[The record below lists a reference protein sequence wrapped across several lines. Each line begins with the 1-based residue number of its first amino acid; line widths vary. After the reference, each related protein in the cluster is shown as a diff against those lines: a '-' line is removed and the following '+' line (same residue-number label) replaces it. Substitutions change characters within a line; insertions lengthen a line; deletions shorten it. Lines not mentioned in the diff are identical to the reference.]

1 MRIDPA
7 FRDEVE
13 RLIPVRDQL
22 RRLPASAWGPPAPCP
37 EASPRRD
44 GRSVFLRTLA
54 RCHDSRAGTAALAGA
69 FVLLLRIAARARGR
83 AGGRRR
89 AGSRRHAGGRRRAG
103 GHRRA

>member
-22 RRLPASAWGPPAPCP
+22 RRLPASAWDPPAPCP
-37 EASPRRD
+37 EAPPRRD
-44 GRSVFLRTLA
+44 GRSVLLRTLA
-54 RCHDSRAGTAALAGA
+54 RTLARRPDSRAGRAALAGA
-69 FVLLLRIAARARGR
+69 FVLLLRLAARARGR

-89 AGSRRHAGGRRRAG
+89 A
-103 GHRRA
+103 